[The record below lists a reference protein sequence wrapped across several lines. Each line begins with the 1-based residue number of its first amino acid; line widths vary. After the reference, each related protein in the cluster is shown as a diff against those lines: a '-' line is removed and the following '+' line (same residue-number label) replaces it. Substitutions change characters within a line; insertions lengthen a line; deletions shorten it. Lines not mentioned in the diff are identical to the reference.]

1 MNATRLTAYR
11 CPLHAVVLPRTTEEV
26 AAAMRICH
34 NLRVP
39 VIPRGAETSLAG
51 GALPT
56 ADSVVRD
63 VREID
68 TANRFIRVQTGV
80 TNLSVSAELEVE
92 GFFYAP
98 NPRNDTRLWG
108 RHNGALDMA
117 NRIEVGGLQ
126 VDRGLYDF
134 VNKRAMPGTGIKLAE
149 FWAGFAK
156 IVRDLA
162 PKNRALLEKRDEIQE
177 KIDAWHR
184 ENGAPS
190 DMAAYKAFLKEIG
203 YLLDEGPDFRSP
215 PKTSIRRS
223 PPSPVR
229 NSSCR

>member
-1 MNATRLTAYR
+1 
-11 CPLHAVVLPRTTEEV
+11 
-26 AAAMRICH
+26 MRICH

-117 NRIEVGGLQ
+117 NRIEIGGLQ

-134 VNKRAMPGTGIKLAE
+134 VNKRAMP
-149 FWAGFAK
+149 
-156 IVRDLA
+156 V
-162 PKNRALLEKRDEIQE
+162 
-177 KIDAWHR
+177 
-184 ENGAPS
+184 
-190 DMAAYKAFLKEIG
+190 
-203 YLLDEGPDFRSP
+203 
-215 PKTSIRRS
+215 
-223 PPSPVR
+223 
-229 NSSCR
+229 